1 MADAPKKRQFRKFAY
16 RGVDLDDLLDKSQ
29 AELMQMFPARIRR
42 RFSRGLPRKYVT
54 LLKKLRKK
62 KKECV
67 PNEKPKVVKTHL
79 RNMPIMPEMI
89 GSVVGVYNGKTF
101 NSVEVKAEMIGHYL
115 AEFAITYKPVRHGRA
130 GIGASKSSKFVPLK

>member
-29 AELMQMFPARIRR
+29 TELMQMFPARIRR

-62 KKECV
+62 KKETG

-89 GSVVGVYNGKTF
+89 GSVVGVYNGKSFT
-101 NSVEVKAEMIGHYL
+101 NVEIKPEMTGRYL
-115 AEFAITYKPVRHGRA
+115 GEFSITYKPTRHG
-130 GIGASKSSKFVPLK
+130 KSGTADGKFIPL